1 MADNERARARNYDLF
16 KGAVALVLLIIII
29 VLLLQGRTAPQD
41 ASPEEAEL
49 PVAAAVVPSFDPP
62 DLSAGG
68 TLGLSGSGEPGTTV
82 DLWAGGTHLGNTTVG
97 GDGTWSWDGTLEPGE
112 YQVVA
117 RTLDASGQVLNE
129 SAALSLAVPQAE
141 AGVAAPEAAAETA
154 TPQAAA
160 ATTAPEATTVPEPA
174 VELALPAINPPELDT
189 EGGLSLSGTG
199 EPGATVELWAGD
211 TLLGETAVGAD
222 GTWSW
227 SGTLEPGEYQLVART
242 VDDAGEILNESDA
255 ASLAVPEPAV
265 ELALPA
271 ISPPELD
278 MEGGLSLSGTGEP
291 GATVELWAGDTLL
304 GETTVGADGTWS
316 WSGTLEPGEYQLV
329 ARTVDD
335 AGEILNES
343 DVVEVSVE
351 GAAEGAA
358 EAAPPVLDEPRVGA
372 TGTITLTGTAEPGT
386 TVEILEDGEVVGTA
400 QVGEDG
406 TWSLAY
412 QSAEGVHEL
421 AARSQADPEQA
432 SAAVSVEVP
441 AAAAEQE
448 PAAPA
453 GAGEGEAY
461 IVQPGDTLSGL
472 AKRFYGNGQLW
483 RQIFEGTNARAAEDP
498 TFHVLENPNFIRP
511 GWKLWIPAA

>member
-41 ASPEEAEL
+41 ASPEAVEL

-68 TLGLSGSGEPGTTV
+68 ALGLSGSGEPGTTV
-82 DLWAGGTHLGNTTVG
+82 DLWAGGSHLGNTTVG

-242 VDDAGEILNESDA
+242 VDDAGEILNESEA
-255 ASLAVPEPAV
+255 
-265 ELALPA
+265 
-271 ISPPELD
+271 
-278 MEGGLSLSGTGEP
+278 
-291 GATVELWAGDTLL
+291 
-304 GETTVGADGTWS
+304 
-316 WSGTLEPGEYQLV
+316 
-329 ARTVDD
+329 
-335 AGEILNES
+335 
-343 DVVEVSVE
+343 VEVSVE

-358 EAAPPVLDEPRVGA
+358 EAAPPVLDEPQVGA

-406 TWSLAY
+406 TWSLAF
-412 QSAEGVHEL
+412 QSAEGAHEL
-421 AARSQADPEQA
+421 AVRSQADPEQA